1 MVHAL
6 ELVHDLLVEGG
17 ALVDIH
23 PTGEPPR
30 IEVRLGDQL
39 HLAGWLHE
47 TDDYIEYTQAS
58 QALNEVV
65 SKGLFA
71 LEREGVFSFST
82 CADSLG
88 DLCSYLEETWQDA
101 VIDEQV
107 AGVVEEIMQSPEVDK
122 EIILREQ
129 VFIARFRSLHP
140 ARQPN

>member
-6 ELVHDLLVEGG
+6 ELVHDLLIERGF
-17 ALVDIH
+17 LVDIH

-30 IEVRLGDQL
+30 IEVRLGGHL
-39 HLAGWLHE
+39 HLAGWLNE
-47 TDDYIEYTQAS
+47 TDDYIEYIQAS

-65 SKGLFA
+65 TNGLFA

-82 CADSLG
+82 CANSLS
-88 DLCSYLEETWQDA
+88 DLCAYLAETWQDA

-129 VFIARFRSLHP
+129 VKIARYRRLGT
-140 ARQPN
+140 AG